1 MLDLKF
7 AHGDVILVCDG
18 ARALILENI
27 GDAKFPNFR
36 TREAVE
42 EHHASTHEQGA
53 DAPGRVHASVGTARS
68 SVEQTDWKN
77 QSEADFLERV
87 LKKLEADSANIRKL
101 HIVAPPKAL
110 GVLRQAY
117 GNGLRAI
124 LGEEIAKDLTGMPV
138 HEIEKLLTGGAPG
151 PA

>member
-42 EHHASTHEQGA
+42 EPHASTREQGA
-53 DAPGRVHASVGTARS
+53 DAPGRVHASVGSARS
-68 SVEQTDWKN
+68 AVEQTDWKN

-110 GVLRQAY
+110 GILRHSY
-117 GNGLRAI
+117 SNGLKAI

-151 PA
+151 AA